1 MSSEKKFNINNYDEE
16 NPLGR
21 QTIFIDDPVDYAEKL
36 GEEHYGRIGKLAFPE
51 LEISYLMTCL
61 RRRAYSDNPRIR
73 ARRHVLLYWENSYYK
88 STILEDF
95 SWECCGGRELN
106 RAYRTYD
113 RVHFINLTGDIKRP
127 ILRGS
132 INQVTGKNGN
142 LCTKLVLPLMKY
154 ADLWVADELLDF
166 LGEDS
171 SEMLNYMLNVLESGR
186 GKVAMVSMV
195 GAKISARDE
204 KKLRMQGV
212 TFDSDLGLMSYWCKG
227 TFWAGTRPIPRQDKK
242 LVNKLWLSGYLNR
255 FVIVPWIP
263 ELGER
268 EQMLVVKRDAKPNHK
283 QYLYTNNRVFW
294 NTHFKCVNTPPKDLW
309 EEATSFCRNEF
320 VRETTKRKLNYSPN
334 PRDGLNSIQLL
345 TVGALIH
352 TVRSVEDKRL
362 LSGKGYK
369 LKHQSLEYHPCV
381 LDWAKKYIRR
391 YVVNKC
397 VFLEQIGKV
406 LEKDENKSYGDILAR
421 YPKDSL
427 IRMGIVVKDIVK
439 DCKISERQARKVIHD
454 LKESG
459 MIKILGTGARKQ
471 IKILKSGE

>member
-1 MSSEKKFNINNYDEE
+1 
-16 NPLGR
+16 
-21 QTIFIDDPVDYAEKL
+21 
-36 GEEHYGRIGKLAFPE
+36 
-51 LEISYLMTCL
+51 
-61 RRRAYSDNPRIR
+61 
-73 ARRHVLLYWENSYYK
+73 
-88 STILEDF
+88 
-95 SWECCGGRELN
+95 
-106 RAYRTYD
+106 
-113 RVHFINLTGDIKRP
+113 
-127 ILRGS
+127 
-132 INQVTGKNGN
+132 
-142 LCTKLVLPLMKY
+142 
-154 ADLWVADELLDF
+154 
-166 LGEDS
+166 
-171 SEMLNYMLNVLESGR
+171 
-186 GKVAMVSMV
+186 
-195 GAKISARDE
+195 
-204 KKLRMQGV
+204 
-212 TFDSDLGLMSYWCKG
+212 
-227 TFWAGTRPIPRQDKK
+227 
-242 LVNKLWLSGYLNR
+242 
-255 FVIVPWIP
+255 
-263 ELGER
+263 
-268 EQMLVVKRDAKPNHK
+268 MLVVKRDAKPNHK